1 MSRRRNNLDVQAD
14 ILRTARSGALKT
26 RIVYQANLN
35 FKIVKKYLKNLIERK
50 LLTFN
55 EPHYFTTDKGNS
67 YIMRYEALNS
77 L

>member
-1 MSRRRNNLDVQAD
+1 MERRRNNLDVQAD

-35 FKIVKKYLKNLIERK
+35 FKIVKRYLTELMERK

-67 YIMRYEALNS
+67 YIRRYEALKN